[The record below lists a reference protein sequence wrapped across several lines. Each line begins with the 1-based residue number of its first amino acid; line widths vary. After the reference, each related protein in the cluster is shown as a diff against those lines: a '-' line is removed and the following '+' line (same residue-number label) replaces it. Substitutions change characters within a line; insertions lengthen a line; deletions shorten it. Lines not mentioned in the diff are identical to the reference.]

1 MKSILPVTS
10 CQSNW
15 SLLILEFRV
24 FAGFEE
30 AFHEPKDGT
39 MQKVYVVQ
47 LSNEEREQLQEL
59 VKRGSREKGQRP
71 SALKLTRAR
80 ILLKADQAEGSPA
93 YTDAQIAEALDV
105 SPKTV
110 FNIRKKWVE
119 LGLEQALERRPQQ
132 NRRQPKLDG
141 KAEAKLIACS
151 CGPAPEGR
159 NKWTLRLLADKAVEL
174 ELVDSISRETVRQT
188 LKKTSSSRG

>member
-1 MKSILPVTS
+1 M
-10 CQSNW
+10 
-15 SLLILEFRV
+15 R
-24 FAGFEE
+24 
-30 AFHEPKDGT
+30 
-39 MQKVYVVQ
+39 KVYVVE
-47 LSNEEREQLQEL
+47 LASEERRQLQDL
-59 VKRGSREKGQRP
+59 VKRGDREKGQRP

-80 ILLKADQAEGSPA
+80 ILLKADQSEGAPA
-93 YTDAQIAEALDV
+93 YSDAEIAEALDV

-151 CGPAPEGR
+151 CGPPPEGR
-159 NKWTLRLLADKAVEL
+159 SKWTLRLLADKAVEL
-174 ELVDSISRETVRQT
+174 ELVDSISHETVRQS
-188 LKKTSSSRG
+188 LKKTSSSLG

>member
-1 MKSILPVTS
+1 MRK
-10 CQSNW
+10 
-15 SLLILEFRV
+15 
-24 FAGFEE
+24 A
-30 AFHEPKDGT
+30 
-39 MQKVYVVQ
+39 YVVN
-47 LSNEEREQLQEL
+47 LSSEEREQLREL
-59 VKRGSREKGQRP
+59 VKKGNCKKGQRP

-80 ILLKADQAEGSPA
+80 ILLKADQAEGAPA
-93 YTDAQIAEALDV
+93 YTDGEIAEALDV

-119 LGLEQALERRPQQ
+119 LGIEQVLERRPQQ
-132 NRRQPKLDG
+132 NYRQPKLDG

-174 ELVDSISRETVRQT
+174 ELVDSISHETVRQT
-188 LKKTSSSRG
+188 LKKTLLSPG